1 MKRYTQ
7 DYIRKVM
14 KFKDKRIELTD
25 KQRRFLEYAYEE
37 LRDRI
42 SYIYHTWMATR
53 RYQTHTTPPDGELW
67 RLNIK
72 SNDIHNIISL
82 NSYDFNQR
90 TLLLKL
96 RNYHLNRL

>member
-42 SYIYHTWMATR
+42 SYIYYKRMYGTRIPHQESTW
-53 RYQTHTTPPDGELW
+53 GESL
-67 RLNIK
+67 RLCSK
-72 SNDIHNIISL
+72 SSTLHNIISL